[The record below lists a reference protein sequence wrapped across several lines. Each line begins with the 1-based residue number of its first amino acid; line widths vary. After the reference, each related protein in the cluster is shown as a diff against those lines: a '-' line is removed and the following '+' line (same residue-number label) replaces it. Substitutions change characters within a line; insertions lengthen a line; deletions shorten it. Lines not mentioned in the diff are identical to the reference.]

1 MEKLQYQRH
10 NDTHIIVYNDSDL
23 SDFYQNNSNLTD
35 FDEAMVPEFKWVIL
49 WIEYLHLSVT
59 SEKIY

>member
-1 MEKLQYQRH
+1 MENLQYQRH

-23 SDFYQNNSNLTD
+23 PDFYQNNSNLTD

-49 WIEYLHLSVT
+49 WIEYLH
-59 SEKIY
+59 